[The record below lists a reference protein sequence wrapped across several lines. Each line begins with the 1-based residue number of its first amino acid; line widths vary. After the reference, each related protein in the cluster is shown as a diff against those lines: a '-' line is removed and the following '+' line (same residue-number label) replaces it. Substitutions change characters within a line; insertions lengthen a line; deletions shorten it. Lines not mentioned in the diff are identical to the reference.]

1 MNPYVIDMIKNN
13 YLEKSDYLEIILNFF
28 SQIKQIPD
36 NKIHKTF
43 ILGEA
48 FNWKLSLRHYYSELE
63 NLCEIDDYLFIP
75 YEFNQKERDQIKRI
89 MGTKLYSAHLNYF
102 YGIVVEND
110 RLKVPRNT
118 EVLIIDTPAAL
129 EDKRLRK
136 YLRKAQSLIMPVV
149 ASPIDIRAAER
160 FLDEL
165 FSFKGSINNKIKIAT
180 IANRVRED
188 TLIAAKLEHY
198 LYNIKLP
205 NGKKLPFMTMLRSSQ
220 NYINASERG
229 LSIFELPPSKT
240 YYDREQW
247 APLLRWLNSKRSIPG

>member
-1 MNPYVIDMIKNN
+1 MRTIIVLNPKGGCG
-13 YLEKSDYLEIILNFF
+13 KSTIATNVAAYF
-28 SQIKQIPD
+28 SMKGKKVTLADCDPQGSSHD
-36 NKIHKTF
+36 
-43 ILGEA
+43 
-48 FNWKLSLRHYYSELE
+48 WLSIRA
-63 NLCEIDDYLFIP
+63 D
-75 YEFNQKERDQIKRI
+75 K
-89 MGTKLYSAHLNYF
+89 YSAIN
-102 YGIVVEND
+102 GIVVEND

-205 NGKKLPFMTMLRSSQ
+205 NGKKLPLMTMLRSSQ